1 MLAVVTANGVLL
13 GLHTSGVD
21 AHLQCK
27 SVLGSRV
34 WRCAP
39 NSCDATE
46 IKPTVVRQT
55 GDGPDTPC
63 RDGGGPCPEH
73 KERQS
78 AAGAGGRPTPTS
90 TG

>member
-46 IKPTVVRQT
+46 IKEAVVT
-55 GDGPDTPC
+55 KGNGSDTRC
-63 RDGGGPCPEH
+63 HDGGGPCPEH
-73 KERQS
+73 EERKS
-78 AAGAGGRPTPTS
+78 AAGAGGCPAHSS

>member
-46 IKPTVVRQT
+46 IYQVVVT
-55 GDGPDTPC
+55 KGDGADTPC
-63 RDGGGPCPEH
+63 RDGITCMEKKWRH
-73 KERQS
+73 SR
-78 AAGAGGRPTPTS
+78 AAALMP
-90 TG
+90 